1 MSNNRKYLLRLG
13 ISVGDA
19 NGISPE
25 IILKSFKDKRM
36 LEICTPVIYASKNI
50 LSFYKNLLDLTEFNF
65 TSISSANEL
74 IPGKVNVIN
83 IVDNFS
89 VQAGVPTKESGSL
102 SVRSLEMVA
111 EDLAAGKLDLM
122 VTAPFSKEAVQKSG
136 FDFPG
141 HTEYLAKMAGIDE
154 ALMVLVSPNLRVA
167 LVTSHIPIKQV
178 SETLSV
184 DLIYNKILT
193 FNKSLVQDF
202 GIGKPKIAVLGLNP
216 HAGEN
221 GKIGE
226 EELEVIIPA
235 IERAKSDGI
244 LAFGPFPSDG
254 FFGSSA
260 ISKFDGVLA
269 MFHDQ
274 GLGPFK
280 ALAFDDGVNYTA
292 GLPIVRTS
300 PDHGTAFDISGKNI
314 ASPQSMRSAIYAAID
329 IYNKRKEYKN
339 LTQNPLKKT
348 VIKEGG
354 KKRDA

>member
-1 MSNNRKYLLRLG
+1 MSNNKKDLLRLG

-36 LEICTPVIYASKNI
+36 LELCTPVVYASKNI
-50 LSFYKNLLDLTEFNF
+50 LSFYKKQLELSDFNF
-65 TSISSANEL
+65 TSVSSANEL
-74 IPGKVNVIN
+74 IPGRVNLIN
-83 IVDNFS
+83 IVDDFS
-89 VQAGVPTKESGSL
+89 IQMGVPTKESGGL
-102 SVRSLEMVA
+102 SVKSLEMVA
-111 EDLAAGKLDLM
+111 QDLAAGKLDVM

-141 HTEYLAKMAGIDE
+141 HTEFLAKMAGIDE
-154 ALMVLVSPNLRVA
+154 ALMVLISPSLRVA

-178 SETLSV
+178 PEALSV

-202 GIGKPKIAVLGLNP
+202 GVIKPKVAVLGLNP

-221 GKIGE
+221 GKIGG
-226 EELEVIIPA
+226 EELEIIIPA
-235 IERAKSDGI
+235 IEKANSDGV
-244 LAFGPFPSDG
+244 LAFGPYPSDG
-254 FFGSSA
+254 FFGSSSV
-260 ISKFDGVLA
+260 SKFDGVLA

-280 ALAFDDGVNYTA
+280 AIAFDDGVNYTA

-300 PDHGTAFDISGKNI
+300 PDHGTAFDISGKNL
-314 ASPQSMRSAIYAAID
+314 ASAQSMRSAIYAAID

-339 LTQNPLKKT
+339 LTQNSLKKT
-348 VIKEGG
+348 AIKRNSKKSVI
-354 KKRDA
+354 

>member
-1 MSNNRKYLLRLG
+1 MSNNKKDLLRLG

-25 IILKSFKDKRM
+25 IILKSFQDKRM
-36 LEICTPVIYASKNI
+36 LELCTPVVYASKNI
-50 LSFYKNLLDLTEFNF
+50 LSFYKNQLDFEDFNF
-65 TSISSANEL
+65 TSVSSAKEL
-74 IPGKVNVIN
+74 IPGKVNLIN
-83 IVDNFS
+83 IVDDFS
-89 VQAGVPTKESGSL
+89 IQMGVPTKESGGL
-102 SVRSLEMVA
+102 SVKSLEMVA
-111 EDLAAGKLDLM
+111 EDLAAGKLDVM

-141 HTEYLAKMAGIDE
+141 HTEFLAKMAGIDE
-154 ALMVLVSPNLRVA
+154 ALMVLVSPSLRVA

-178 SETLSV
+178 PGALSV

-202 GIGKPKIAVLGLNP
+202 GVVKPKVAVLGLNP

-221 GKIGE
+221 GKIGN
-226 EELEVIIPA
+226 EELEIIIPA
-235 IERAKSDGI
+235 IEKAKSDGV
-244 LAFGPFPSDG
+244 LAFGPYPSDG
-254 FFGSSA
+254 FFGSSSV
-260 ISKFDGVLA
+260 SKFDGVLA

-300 PDHGTAFDISGKNI
+300 PDHGTAFDISGKNL
-314 ASPQSMRSAIYAAID
+314 ASAQSMRSAIYAAID

-348 VIKEGG
+348 VIKSNS
-354 KKRDA
+354 KKSVV

>member
-1 MSNNRKYLLRLG
+1 MSNNKKDLLRLG

-36 LEICTPVIYASKNI
+36 LEICTPVVYASKNI
-50 LSFYKNLLDLTEFNF
+50 LSFYKNQLDLTEFNF

-74 IPGKVNVIN
+74 IAGKVNLIN
-83 IVDNFS
+83 IVDDFS
-89 VQAGVPTKESGSL
+89 VQMGVPTKESGGL
-102 SVRSLEMVA
+102 SVKSLEMVA
-111 EDLAAGKLDLM
+111 EDLAAGKLDVM

-154 ALMVLVSPNLRVA
+154 ALMVLVSPSLRVA

-178 SETLSV
+178 SESLSV

-226 EELEVIIPA
+226 EELEIIIPA
-235 IERAKSDGI
+235 IERATSDGI
-244 LAFGPFPSDG
+244 LAFGPYPSDG
-254 FFGSSA
+254 FFGSSSV
-260 ISKFDGVLA
+260 SKFDGVLA

-274 GLGPFK
+274 GLPVLKSMGFG
-280 ALAFDDGVNYTA
+280 DSVNITL
-292 GLPIVRTS
+292 GLPFPRISV
-300 PDHGTAFDISGKNI
+300 DHGTAYELAGKNK
-314 ASPQSMRSAIYAAID
+314 ADPSSFKKSMELALEFSQYE
-329 IYNKRKEYKN
+329 RK
-339 LTQNPLKKT
+339 
-348 VIKEGG
+348 
-354 KKRDA
+354 

>member
-244 LAFGPFPSDG
+244 LAFGPFPCDG

-354 KKRDA
+354 KKSDA

>member
-25 IILKSFKDKRM
+25 IILKSLKDKRM

-74 IPGKVNVIN
+74 IPGKVNVIK

-154 ALMVLVSPNLRVA
+154 ALMVLISPNLRVA

-178 SETLSV
+178 SESLSV

-193 FNKSLVQDF
+193 FNKSLIQDF
-202 GIGKPKIAVLGLNP
+202 GLGKPKIAVLGLNP

-300 PDHGTAFDISGKNI
+300 PDHGTAFDISGRNI
-314 ASPQSMRSAIYAAID
+314 ASPQSMRSAIYLAID

-348 VIKEGG
+348 VIKGGG
-354 KKRDA
+354 KKSDV

>member
-1 MSNNRKYLLRLG
+1 MSNNKKDLLHLG

-36 LEICTPVIYASKNI
+36 LDLCTPVIYASKNI
-50 LSFYKNLLDLTEFNF
+50 LSFYKNQLDITEFNF

-74 IPGKVNVIN
+74 IPGKVNLIN
-83 IVDNFS
+83 IVDNFN
-89 VQAGVPTKESGSL
+89 VQLGVPTKESGSL
-102 SVRSLEMVA
+102 SVKSLEMVT
-111 EDLAAGKLDLM
+111 EDLAAGKIDVM

-178 SETLSV
+178 SESLSV

-193 FNKSLVQDF
+193 FNKSLIQDF
-202 GIGKPKIAVLGLNP
+202 GVVKPKLAILGLNP

-226 EELEVIIPA
+226 EELEIIIPA
-235 IERAKSDGI
+235 IESAKSDGI

-260 ISKFDGVLA
+260 ISKFDGILA

-329 IYNKRKEYKN
+329 IYNKRKEYKK
-339 LTQNPLKKT
+339 LTQNPLKKQ
-348 VIKEGG
+348 
-354 KKRDA
+354 

>member
-1 MSNNRKYLLRLG
+1 MSNNKKDLLRLG

-36 LEICTPVIYASKNI
+36 LEICTPVVYASKNI
-50 LSFYKNLLDLTEFNF
+50 LSFYKNQLDLTEFNF

-74 IPGKVNVIN
+74 IAGKVNLIN
-83 IVDNFS
+83 IVDDFS
-89 VQAGVPTKESGSL
+89 VQMGVPTKESGGL
-102 SVRSLEMVA
+102 SVKSLEMVA
-111 EDLAAGKLDLM
+111 EDLAAGKLDVM

-154 ALMVLVSPNLRVA
+154 ALMVLVSPSLRVA

-178 SETLSV
+178 SESLSV

-226 EELEVIIPA
+226 EELEIIIPA
-235 IERAKSDGI
+235 IERAKSGGI
-244 LAFGPFPSDG
+244 LAFGPYPSDG
-254 FFGSSA
+254 FFGSSSV
-260 ISKFDGVLA
+260 SKFDGVLA

-300 PDHGTAFDISGKNI
+300 PDHGTAFDISGKNM

-329 IYNKRKEYKN
+329 IYNKRKEFKK
-339 LTQNPLKKT
+339 LTQNPLKKNS
-348 VIKEGG
+348 
-354 KKRDA
+354 D